1 MCDDNNLDQILDAAL
16 STYAD
21 PGPNS
26 GLDDRVLAH
35 IAAARPTAKAEP
47 VPFKHSTRAVPLLRP
62 GKDAMNR
69 RRWLPWAIAL
79 PVAACLLLIFFMPK
93 DAPLHSN
100 QTNQASPPAPLAAMC
115 AEAPETGTMHR
126 KPHLQPVARAA
137 QPAPLPKLD
146 VFPTPRPLTTEE
158 QALIVF
164 ISRASDSER
173 KALIESQEQLQAP
186 ISIAAIR
193 IPPLEPLKPL
203 DQDTPDPNSN

>member
-21 PGPNS
+21 PGPDS

-35 IAAARPTAKAEP
+35 ITAA
-47 VPFKHSTRAVPLLRP
+47 RAVPFLRP
-62 GKDAMNR
+62 GRGATSS

-93 DAPLHSN
+93 DAPLHPS
-100 QTNQASPPAPLAAMC
+100 QAKQASPLPPLAAMRT
-115 AEAPETGTMHR
+115 EAPEAGTMRR
-126 KPHLQPVARAA
+126 KLHLQPVARTV

-146 VFPTPRPLTTEE
+146 VFPTPQPPTAEE
-158 QALIVF
+158 QALAAF

-173 KALIESQEQLQAP
+173 KALIESQKQLQAP

-193 IPPLEPLKPL
+193 IPPLEPL
-203 DQDTPDPNSN
+203 DQDTPDPNNN